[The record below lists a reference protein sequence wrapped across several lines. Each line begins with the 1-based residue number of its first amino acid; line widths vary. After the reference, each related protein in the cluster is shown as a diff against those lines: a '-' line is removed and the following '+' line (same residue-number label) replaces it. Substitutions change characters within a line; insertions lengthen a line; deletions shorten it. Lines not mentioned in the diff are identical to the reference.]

1 MKPKHYNMNILDKYK
16 DYMDKGV
23 YDKYTWIVFFIQTI
37 VDMTGTNDI
46 IGHFNIEQDRLNK
59 LPIDKQVAVVIESIK
74 QTFITVVS
82 KMMTIYSI
90 SYPLLRE
97 ADVPGE
103 DAMFIQWQL
112 MGICLKR
119 SLTTSDSD
127 MPDYIRTVIHDEFK
141 KNLYDADNLALPVEF
156 NKIVMMMYSTK
167 QIFSNKNDVDHIKNN
182 VDDIMTTL
190 AETMKR
196 KNREITRRYS
206 N

>member
-16 DYMDKGV
+16 DYMDQDT

-37 VDMTGTNDI
+37 ADMTNTNDI

-74 QTFITVVS
+74 QTFITVVG

-90 SYPLLRE
+90 SYPLLRD

-103 DAMFIQWQL
+103 DAIFIQWQL
-112 MGICLKR
+112 MGTCLKR
-119 SLTTSDSD
+119 SLTTSDND
-127 MPDYIRTVIHDEFK
+127 MPDYIRTVIRDEFK
-141 KNLYDADNLALPVEF
+141 KNLYDADNLALAVEF
-156 NKIVMMMYSTK
+156 TKIVMIMYSTK
-167 QIFSNKNDVDHIKNN
+167 HIFSTKNDIDRIKNN
-182 VDDIMTTL
+182 ADDIMTSL
-190 AETMKR
+190 VETMKR
-196 KNREITRRYS
+196 KNREIARRYS